1 MLRSV
6 RCERPWRARLAALTS
21 VERDERR
28 LAGVVNGTFW
38 ALGGLTVAAF
48 TVLPGVSHA
57 HLWRMVAIAVAT
69 IAIGVGLTLRV
80 DWDRAPSWLLH
91 LCTASGLVVIALVI
105 AGSGG
110 ARSPAWAYL
119 FFVGLYSAYFF
130 QRAVAIAYIVA
141 CVLTH
146 SLVGLYDA
154 RAAHEAFLAQW
165 LVAAGGYIVLGG
177 AIVAG
182 KERLARLRAR
192 AEELA
197 NEQSSLRRVAT
208 AVVVGRT
215 PEQIYALVA
224 YEMAALLGGGAAGI
238 LRLDT
243 TPAQATVMG
252 SWADHP
258 GGRYPP
264 GTTVPIRPGSD
275 LELALATNGPVR
287 IDVHPDD
294 SPVKLL
300 GYEASIV
307 APVHVSGCTWGVLAV
322 TARLGTRLT
331 VADELRLTAFG
342 DLLATAIGAIED
354 RAKLAAQASSDPLT
368 GLANHRTLQQ
378 RLADQVA
385 TAAREGRPLSVV
397 VLDIDHFKQINDT
410 GGHESGDEILLLV
423 ARCLEEIARG
433 RDTLGRAGGD
443 EFTWILPDTT
453 ADEAL
458 VASESVRRLIAARAP
473 DPTLVTVSAG
483 ICDTGATLDP
493 AELIHLADGALYWSK
508 AHGRNQCRIYDP
520 AVVNELSAEERAE
533 RLERSRALVGLRSLA
548 TAIDAKDPAT
558 REHSDR
564 VATIAGQL
572 ARTAGWP
579 AERARQLSE
588 AALVHDVGK
597 IGVPDAVL
605 RKATPLTLEERRQIE
620 GHAELAARIVEGVLS
635 PEQVEWIR
643 THHER
648 PDGDGYPRGLCGAE
662 IPEGAALLAVADAW
676 DVMTV
681 SRPYSLEKTIE
692 ESLEECLALVG
703 RQFSEAAVAA
713 LVALY
718 DSGALAGEALA
729 TAQPLLASA
738 F

>member
-1 MLRSV
+1 MLQSV
-6 RCERPWRARLAALTS
+6 GCERPGRRRLAALAC
-21 VERDERR
+21 VESDERR
-28 LAGVVNGTFW
+28 LAGLVNGTFW

-48 TVLPGVSHA
+48 TVLPGVSHT
-57 HLWRMVAIAVAT
+57 HSGRMLSIAAGAIVL
-69 IAIGVGLTLRV
+69 GVGLALLV
-80 DWDRAPSWLLH
+80 HWDRAPYWLLH
-91 LCTASGLVVIALVI
+91 LCTASGLVAITLVI
-105 AGSGG
+105 AASGV

-119 FFVGLYSAYFF
+119 FFVGLYSAYFYR
-130 QRAVAIAYIVA
+130 RAVAIAYIVA
-141 CVLTH
+141 CILAH
-146 SLVGLYDA
+146 SLVLLYDL
-154 RAAHEAFLAQW
+154 RALHEALLAQL
-165 LVAAGGYIVLGG
+165 LVPTVGYIVLGG

-197 NEQSSLRRVAT
+197 NEQGSLRRVAT
-208 AVVVGRT
+208 AVVGGRD
-215 PEQIYALVA
+215 PEQIYELVA

-243 TPAQATVMG
+243 PAQTTVMG
-252 SWADHP
+252 AWADHP
-258 GGRYPP
+258 GGRYAP

-275 LELALATNGPVR
+275 LELALEINGPVR
-287 IDVHPDD
+287 IDLHPRD
-294 SPVKLL
+294 SPVEQL
-300 GYEASIV
+300 GYESSIV

-331 VADELRLTAFG
+331 VADELRLAAFG

-378 RLADQVA
+378 RLAEQVA
-385 TAAREGRPLSVV
+385 TAPRAARPLSVV
-397 VLDIDHFKQINDT
+397 VLDIDHFKQTNDT

-423 ARCLEEIARG
+423 ARCLSEVARG

-458 VASESVRRLIAARAP
+458 AASESARRLIAARVP
-473 DPTLVTVSAG
+473 DRSLVTVSAG
-483 ICDTGATLDP
+483 ICDTAATLDP

-508 AHGRNQCRIYDP
+508 AHGRNQSRIYDP

-533 RLERSRALVGLRSLA
+533 RLERSQAL
-548 TAIDAKDPAT
+548 
-558 REHSDR
+558 
-564 VATIAGQL
+564 AGRL
-572 ARTAGWP
+572 ARTAGWTV
-579 AERARQLSE
+579 ERARQLSE

-605 RKATPLTLEERRQIE
+605 RKATQLTPEERRQIE
-620 GHAELAARIVEGVLS
+620 GHAELAARIVEGVLTS
-635 PEQVEWIR
+635 EQVEWIR

-648 PDGDGYPRGLCGAE
+648 PDGDGYPRGLRGPE
-662 IPEGAALLAVADAW
+662 IPEGAGLLAVADAW

-681 SRPYSLEKTIE
+681 SRPYSPQKTFE
-692 ESLEECLALVG
+692 EALEECLALVG
-703 RQFSEAAVAA
+703 RQFSEAAVGA

-718 DSGALAGEALA
+718 DSGALTGETLA
-729 TAQPLLASA
+729 TPRALLASA